1 MQQKAYLPSLAAA
14 VKPRSDS
21 RTRPRLERI
30 VFKTDRLEKSSCGF
44 AVMGEELNGRYYYAS
59 KS

>member
-1 MQQKAYLPSLAAA
+1 
-14 VKPRSDS
+14 VRS
-21 RTRPRLERI
+21 ERGRKRSNDVSI
-30 VFKTDRLEKSSCGF
+30 SFVFKTDRLEKSSCGF